1 MANFIEELYYG
12 NIDPQECSPELKAK
26 IKKSLNELSEI
37 EKILAE
43 RLIGEE
49 QKLFSEYLE
58 KYLEFMAVSITDGFV
73 NGFRHGAKFTLD
85 TFIHR

>member
-12 NIDPQECSPELKAK
+12 NIEPQECSPELKAK

-43 RLIGEE
+43 RLTGEE

-85 TFIHR
+85 TFIH